1 MLDVNVL
8 KFLRG
13 CATETE
19 QSPQCVIQ
27 NLQLANLS
35 YPLKSPS
42 DQLPRKKL
50 NNNCAIW
57 ITFPNFCS
65 LTSFISI
72 FSLLQT
78 SSCSHMKENF
88 SWCGFLENG
97 IQSSDNQ
104 MPSGRGTSE
113 FQMRRTSFIGIICQ
127 VNCKCLGIWYI
138 LFVHK
143 FRLLWS
149 FMIYNW
155 KYLPTDPVS

>member
-50 NNNCAIW
+50 NNNLIGPPL
-57 ITFPNFCS
+57 FFGR
-65 LTSFISI
+65 
-72 FSLLQT
+72 
-78 SSCSHMKENF
+78 CSHA
-88 SWCGFLENG
+88 
-97 IQSSDNQ
+97 
-104 MPSGRGTSE
+104 
-113 FQMRRTSFIGIICQ
+113 
-127 VNCKCLGIWYI
+127 
-138 LFVHK
+138 
-143 FRLLWS
+143 
-149 FMIYNW
+149 
-155 KYLPTDPVS
+155 